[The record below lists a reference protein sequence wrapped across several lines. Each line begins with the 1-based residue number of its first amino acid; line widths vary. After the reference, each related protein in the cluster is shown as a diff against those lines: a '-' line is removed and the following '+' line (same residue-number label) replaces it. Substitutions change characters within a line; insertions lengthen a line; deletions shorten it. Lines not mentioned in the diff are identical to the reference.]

1 MLIIIF
7 FLSGERRTRGR
18 GRMTEA
24 EIADELDRELS
35 RSEDEEDLLSAAGSL
50 DRLAAWIGQDLQDG
64 KSR

>member
-1 MLIIIF
+1 
-7 FLSGERRTRGR
+7 
-18 GRMTEA
+18 MTEA

-50 DRLAAWIGQDLQDG
+50 DRLAARIGQDLQDG